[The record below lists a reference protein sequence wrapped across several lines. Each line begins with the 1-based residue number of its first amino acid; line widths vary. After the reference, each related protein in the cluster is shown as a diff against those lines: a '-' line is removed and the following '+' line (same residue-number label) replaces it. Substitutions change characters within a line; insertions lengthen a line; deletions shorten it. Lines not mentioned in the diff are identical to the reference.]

1 MHLGDLVNASAD
13 ILPEIKRRVR
23 RAWARCKR
31 FKREP
36 CDMEDVPFTL
46 TVRMLKAGVMEIL
59 PYGCVTRTLGKEHF
73 AEVQTAPQDPPT
85 T

>member
-1 MHLGDLVNASAD
+1 
-13 ILPEIKRRVR
+13 
-23 RAWARCKR
+23 
-31 FKREP
+31 
-36 CDMEDVPFTL
+36 MEDVPFTL